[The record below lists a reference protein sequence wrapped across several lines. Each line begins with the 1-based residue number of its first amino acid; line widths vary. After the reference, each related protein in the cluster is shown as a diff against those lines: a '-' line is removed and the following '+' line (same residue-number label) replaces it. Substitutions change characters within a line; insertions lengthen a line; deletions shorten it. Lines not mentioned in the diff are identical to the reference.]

1 MTARDGCG
9 RDELYDI
16 VWSEPMMHAAK
27 RFGVSGSY
35 LARVCTMLNVPRPP
49 QGYWAKLAVGKAQPP
64 PPLPEAQ
71 PGDQLT
77 WSRHMQWPTAQA
89 SASPP
94 RTLVPPTTTCRVRIP
109 AGTIHRMISGARHHL
124 ESGRPVDKYCHLKPH
139 KRLLVHVN
147 ASASGV
153 EKALGF
159 ANDLFNAF
167 EAKGHRVVMAP
178 PDDELWGLSVDDRE
192 AVGQPKDRWS
202 ARRLWSPQRPTV
214 VYIGS
219 VAIGLAI
226 VEMSENVAVRY
237 IDGGYIPERDYV
249 PPRRGEN
256 RYSFTTTKDMPSGR
270 LRLIAYSPYHS
281 VFWTNQWQETGSA
294 SLTAK
299 IPALVRAVEDMAPQL
314 VTRIE
319 DARLRAEI
327 AHQKWLAEKE
337 ARDRAEDKKR
347 IEQSKVN
354 SAAQLDK
361 VIEHWTRA
369 MSIRR
374 FFDAVETQLADLPE
388 SDAQT
393 ARQRLE
399 SGRALLK
406 GQDPIEALLTW
417 RTPGEI
423 YTPHFDG
430 TADE

>member
-35 LARVCTMLNVPRPP
+35 LARVCGMLNVPRPP

-77 WSRHMQWPTAQA
+77 WSRDMQWPTAQA
-89 SASPP
+89 TSPP
-94 RTLVPPTTTCRVRIP
+94 RMPAPPTTTRRVRIP

-124 ESGRPVDKYCHLKPH
+124 ESGRPVDKYSHLKPH

-147 ASASGV
+147 ASASGL
-153 EKALGF
+153 EKALAF
-159 ANDLFNAF
+159 ANELFNAF

-202 ARRLWSPQRPTV
+202 ERRLWSPQRPTV

-249 PPRRGEN
+249 PPRRGET

-299 IPALVRAVEDMAPQL
+299 IPALVRAIEEMAPQL

-319 DARLRAEI
+319 EARLRAEI

-347 IEQSKVN
+347 IEQSKVD

-417 RTPGEI
+417 RTPSEI
-423 YTPHFDG
+423 YTPRFDG

>member
-49 QGYWAKLAVGKAQPP
+49 QGYWAKLAVGKAPPP

-77 WSRHMQWPTAQA
+77 WSRDMQWPTAQA
-89 SASPP
+89 STSPP
-94 RTLVPPTTTCRVRIP
+94 RMPAPPTTTRRVRIP

-124 ESGRPVDKYCHLKPH
+124 ESGRPVDKYSHLKPH

-147 ASASGV
+147 ASASGL

-178 PDDELWGLSVDDRE
+178 PDDDLRSLSVDERE
-192 AVGQPKDRWS
+192 AVGQPKDWWS
-202 ARRLWSPQRPTV
+202 ARRLWCPQRPTV
-214 VYIGS
+214 VYIGT

-226 VEMSENVAVRY
+226 VEMSENITVRY
-237 IDGGYIPERDYV
+237 IDGEYIPERDYV
-249 PPRRGEN
+249 PPKRGET
-256 RYSFTTTKDMPSGR
+256 RYSFTTTEDIPSGR
-270 LRLIAYSPYHS
+270 LRLVAYSPYHS

-294 SLTAK
+294 SLLAK
-299 IPALVRAVEDMAPQL
+299 IPALVRAVEDMAPEL

-319 DARLRAEI
+319 EELVRTEI

-337 ARDRAEDKKR
+337 VRDRAEDKKR
-347 IEQSKVN
+347 IEQSKAD

-374 FFDAVETQLADLPE
+374 FFDAVGTQLADLPE

-399 SGRALLK
+399 TGRALLK

-423 YTPHFDG
+423 YTPRFDG

>member
-1 MTARDGCG
+1 MTVRDGCG

-71 PGDQLT
+71 PGDRLT
-77 WSRHMQWPTAQA
+77 WSRDMQWPTAQA

-94 RTLVPPTTTCRVRIP
+94 RMPAPPTTTRRARIP

-124 ESGRPVDKYCHLKPH
+124 ESGRPVDKYSHLKPH

-159 ANDLFNAF
+159 ANDFFNAF

-178 PDDELWGLSVDDRE
+178 PDDEFWGLSADDRE
-192 AVGQPKDRWS
+192 AVGQLKDRWS

-214 VYIGS
+214 VYIES

-237 IDGGYIPERDYV
+237 INGGYIPERDYV
-249 PPRRGEN
+249 PPRRGET

-299 IPALVRAVEDMAPQL
+299 IPALVRAIEDMAPQL

-319 DARLRAEI
+319 EARLRAEI
-327 AHQKWLAEKE
+327 AHQKWLADME
-337 ARDRAEDKKR
+337 ARDRSEDKKR
-347 IEQSKVN
+347 IEQSKVD

-369 MSIRR
+369 MSIRH
-374 FFDAVETQLADLPE
+374 FFDAVETQLAGLPQ

-399 SGRALLK
+399 SGRALLH
-406 GQDPIEALLTW
+406 GQDPIEALLAW
-417 RTPGEI
+417 RTPSEI
-423 YTPHFDG
+423 YTPRFEGTKDG
-430 TADE
+430 

>member
-49 QGYWAKLAVGKAQPP
+49 QGYWAKLAVGKAPP
-64 PPLPEAQ
+64 PPYLPEAQ

-94 RTLVPPTTTCRVRIP
+94 RTPAPPTTTRRVPIP

-124 ESGRPVDKYCHLKPH
+124 ESGRPVDKYSHLKPY

-147 ASASGV
+147 ASASGL

-178 PDDELWGLSVDDRE
+178 PDDNLRLLSVDERE
-192 AVGQPKDRWS
+192 AVGQPEDWWS
-202 ARRLWSPQRPTV
+202 ARRLWCPQRPTV
-214 VYIGS
+214 VYIGP

-226 VEMSENVAVRY
+226 VEMSENITVRY
-237 IDGGYIPERDYV
+237 IEGEYIPERDYV
-249 PPRRGEN
+249 PPKRGETH
-256 RYSFTTTKDMPSGR
+256 YSFTTTEDISSGR
-270 LRLIAYSPYHS
+270 LRLVAYSPYHS
-281 VFWTNQWQETGSA
+281 VFWSNQWQETGSA
-294 SLTAK
+294 TLIAK
-299 IPALVRAVEDMAPQL
+299 IPALVRAVEDMAPEL

-319 DARLRAEI
+319 EERVRAEI
-327 AHQKWLAEKE
+327 AHKKWLAEKE

-347 IEQSKVN
+347 IEQSKVD

-369 MSIRR
+369 ISIRR
-374 FFDAVETQLADLPE
+374 FFDAVETQLARLSE

-423 YTPHFDG
+423 YTPRFDG

>member
-9 RDELYDI
+9 RDELYHI

-35 LARVCTMLNVPRPP
+35 LARVCAMLNVPRPP
-49 QGYWAKLAVGKAQPP
+49 QGYWAKLAVGKAPP
-64 PPLPEAQ
+64 PPCLPEAQ

-77 WSRHMQWPTAQA
+77 WSRHMQWPTAEA
-89 SASPP
+89 AAPRP
-94 RTLVPPTTTCRVRIP
+94 RTLAAPTAKRRMRIA
-109 AGTIHRMISGARHHL
+109 AGTIHRMISGARHHF
-124 ESGRPVDKYCHLKPH
+124 ESGRPVDKHSHLKPH
-139 KRLLVHVN
+139 KRLLVDVN
-147 ASASGV
+147 ASASGL
-153 EKALGF
+153 ERALAF

-167 EAKGHRVVMAP
+167 ESKGHRVVMAP
-178 PDDELWGLSVDDRE
+178 PGEELWGISADERE

-226 VEMSENVAVRY
+226 VEMSENITVRY

-249 PPRRGEN
+249 APKRGEN

-270 LRLIAYSPYHS
+270 LRLIAYSPYHN
-281 VFWTNQWQETGSA
+281 VFWTNQWQEAGSA
-294 SLTAK
+294 SLASK
-299 IPALVRAVEDMAPQL
+299 IPGLVRAVEDMAPEL

-319 DARLRAEI
+319 AARLRAEI
-327 AHQKWLAEKE
+327 AHKKWLAEME

-347 IEQSKVN
+347 IEQSKVD

-374 FFDAVETQLADLPE
+374 FFDAVETQLAGLLE
-388 SDAQT
+388 SDAQA

-399 SGRALLK
+399 SGRALLR
-406 GQDPIEALLTW
+406 GQDPVEALLTW

-423 YTPHFDG
+423 YTPRFDG

>member
-9 RDELYDI
+9 RDELYHI

-77 WSRHMQWPTAQA
+77 WSCDMQWPTAQA
-89 SASPP
+89 STSPP
-94 RTLVPPTTTCRVRIP
+94 RTPAPPTTTRRVRIP

-124 ESGRPVDKYCHLKPH
+124 ESGRPVDKYSHLNPH

-178 PDDELWGLSVDDRE
+178 PDDEFWGISADDRE
-192 AVGQPKDRWS
+192 AVGQPKNRWS

-249 PPRRGEN
+249 PPRRGET

-294 SLTAK
+294 SLTPT
-299 IPALVRAVEDMAPQL
+299 IPALVHAVEDMAPQL

-319 DARLRAEI
+319 EARLRAEI

-347 IEQSKVN
+347 IEQSKVD

-374 FFDAVETQLADLPE
+374 FFDAVETQLAGLPE

-393 ARQRLE
+393 AKRRLE

-417 RTPGEI
+417 RTPDEI
-423 YTPHFDG
+423 YTPRFDG

>member
-49 QGYWAKLAVGKAQPP
+49 QGYWAKLAVRKAQPP

-77 WSRHMQWPTAQA
+77 WSRNMQWPTAQA
-89 SASPP
+89 FTSPP
-94 RTLVPPTTTCRVRIP
+94 RMPAPPTTTRRVRIP

-124 ESGRPVDKYCHLKPH
+124 ESGRPVDKYSHLRPH

-159 ANDLFNAF
+159 ANDLFNAL
-167 EAKGHRVVMAP
+167 ESKGHRVVMAP
-178 PDDELWGLSVDDRE
+178 PDEELWGLSADERE
-192 AVGQPKDRWS
+192 AVGQPRERWS

-226 VEMSENVAVRY
+226 VEMSENIAVRY
-237 IDGGYIPERDYV
+237 INGGYIPERDYV

-256 RYSFTTTKDMPSGR
+256 SYSFTTTKDMPSGR

-281 VFWTNQWQETGSA
+281 VFWANQWQETGSA

-347 IEQSKVN
+347 IEQSKAD

-374 FFDAVETQLADLPE
+374 FFDAVETQLAGLPE

-393 ARQRLE
+393 AKQRLE

-406 GQDPIEALLTW
+406 GQNPVEALLTW

-423 YTPHFDG
+423 YTPRFDG
-430 TADE
+430 TANE